1 MTSPEPPAEQKIEGA
16 NQDIGFFERYLT
28 LWVALCI
35 AAGILIGQF
44 LPFVPDTLGEMAY
57 AEVNLPIAVLIWIMI
72 FPMMLQIDF
81 KSVVGVRKEPKGL
94 TITLV
99 TNWLIKPFS
108 MFAFAWFFFY
118 VVFDPFITEELQMQY
133 LAGAVLLGAAPC
145 TAMVFVWS
153 YLTKGDAPYT
163 LVQVAINDL
172 IMLVLFAPI
181 VILLLGLGD
190 IIVPWETVM
199 LSLLLYVVIPLIAG
213 YATRTVLIKKR
224 GIQWFTDEFLPFFG
238 PYTMIGLLATL
249 VLLFSF
255 QGEVILENPLHIGLI
270 ATPLIIQTLFIFFLA
285 YGAAKIWKVRH
296 CIAAPAALI
305 GSSNF
310 FELAVAAAIIMFGV
324 DSGAALATTVG
335 ILVEV
340 PVMLALVAFANRTRE
355 YFPE

>member
-1 MTSPEPPAEQKIEGA
+1 MQDEQLDIEGA
-16 NQDIGFFERYLT
+16 NQDLSFFARYLT
-28 LWVALCI
+28 VWVALCI
-35 AAGILIGQF
+35 GAGILIGQF
-44 LPFVPDTLGEMAY
+44 LPFVPDRLGAMSY
-57 AEVNLPIAVLIWIMI
+57 AEVNLPIAVLIWVMI

-81 KSVVGVRKEPKGL
+81 KSIVGVRKEPKGL

-99 TNWLIKPFS
+99 TNWLIKPFT
-108 MFAFAWFFFY
+108 MFAFAWFFFH

-153 YLTKGDAPYT
+153 YLTDGDAPYT

-172 IMLVLFAPI
+172 IMLFAFAPI
-181 VILLLGLGD
+181 VMVLLGLGD

-199 LSLLLYVVIPLIAG
+199 LSLLLYVVVPLLAG
-213 YATRTVLIKKR
+213 YATRTMLINAK
-224 GIQWFTDEFLPFFG
+224 GQEWFSEEFLPLFG
-238 PYTMIGLLATL
+238 PVTMIGLLATL
-249 VLLFSF
+249 VLIFSF
-255 QGEVILENPLHIGLI
+255 QGEVILQNPMHIALI
-270 ATPLIIQTLFIFFLA
+270 ATPLIIQTFFIFCLA
-285 YGAAKIWKVRH
+285 YGWAKLWDVRH

-310 FELAVAAAIIMFGV
+310 FELAVAAAIIMFGI

-340 PVMLALVAFANRTRE
+340 PVMLALVAIANRTRRFFRE
-355 YFPE
+355 